1 MGSSLKVKIG
11 ERVAEVTEVRAG
23 INRLMTLYKVS

>member
-11 ERVAEVTEVRAG
+11 ERVAEEGEGWRREGHCQGT
-23 INRLMTLYKVS
+23 Y